1 MFAHLTVSKQEMFEQ
16 TFVSQPQNIEVVWR
30 EKSKQLL
37 FEIPRFHILKVFKDL
52 KSTFKYYSLLFKC
65 LIGVFNYNIF
75 TPVKFYKATSLASS
89 IFWKVSSRSVCCLFG

>member
-1 MFAHLTVSKQEMFEQ
+1 MFAHLTVPKQQMFDQ

-37 FEIPRFHILKVFKDL
+37 FEIPSFHISKVFKDL

-75 TPVKFYKATSLASS
+75 TRVKFNATSLVSS
-89 IFWKVSSRSVCCLFG
+89 IFWKVSSRLVCCLFG

>member
-1 MFAHLTVSKQEMFEQ
+1 MFAHLTIPKQQMFDQ

-37 FEIPRFHILKVFKDL
+37 FEIPSFHISKVFKDL
-52 KSTFKYYSLLFKC
+52 KSTIHCCSVV

-75 TPVKFYKATSLASS
+75 TRVKFEATSLVSS
-89 IFWKVSSRSVCCLFG
+89 IFWKVSSRLVCCLFG

>member
-1 MFAHLTVSKQEMFEQ
+1 MFAHLTIPKQQMFDQ

-37 FEIPRFHILKVFKDL
+37 FEIQSFHISKVFKDL

-65 LIGVFNYNIF
+65 LIGVF
-75 TPVKFYKATSLASS
+75 
-89 IFWKVSSRSVCCLFG
+89 